1 MSIPVPAFPPLP
13 TFQGVFLDFL
23 LDQASA
29 FLAKGLCCKVLP
41 NFWSGFSLGLG
52 KTNTYHR
59 TAENEFPQE
68 RNQRRPKQLE
78 KRKIKIMKNRTNI
91 EIFATT
97 RSVIVCFGLLPQ
109 MQAISPSP
117 DRCYPG
123 FTTAE

>member
-1 MSIPVPAFPPLP
+1 MSIPAFPPSPDLH
-13 TFQGVFLDFL
+13 GVFLDFL

-78 KRKIKIMKNRTNI
+78 KRKIKAYEK
-91 EIFATT
+91 
-97 RSVIVCFGLLPQ
+97 S
-109 MQAISPSP
+109 
-117 DRCYPG
+117 
-123 FTTAE
+123 